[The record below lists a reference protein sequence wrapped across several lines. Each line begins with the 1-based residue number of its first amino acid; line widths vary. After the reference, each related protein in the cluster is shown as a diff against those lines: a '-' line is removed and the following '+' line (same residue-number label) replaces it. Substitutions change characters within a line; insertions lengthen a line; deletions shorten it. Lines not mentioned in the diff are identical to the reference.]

1 MNHITDALQW
11 RYATKQFDTTK
22 QLDQAQL
29 DVLLHALQLSPS
41 SYGLQ
46 PWKFIVVTN
55 PDIRSKLRAAAWDQ
69 PQVTDASHLI
79 VFAAKTNITES
90 TVDEYI
96 TSIAETRNIAIEELE
111 SFSTA
116 IKASIQGKTAAQRTE
131 WAARQAY
138 IALGVL
144 LTAAADARIDAA
156 PMEGFDP
163 AQFNTILGL
172 TDKDLTAV
180 VIAGLGFRSEADPAA
195 SMKKARFAKDRVFHH
210 VT

>member
-1 MNHITDALQW
+1 MNHITDALEW
-11 RYATKQFDTTK
+11 RYATKQFDPAKT
-22 QLDQAQL
+22 LSQAQL

-41 SYGLQ
+41 SFGLQ

-55 PDIRSKLRAAAWDQ
+55 PDVRAQLRAAAWGQ

-79 VFAAKTNITES
+79 VFAAKTNITEA

-96 TSIAETRNIAIEELE
+96 ASIAETRNSTIEELE
-111 SFSTA
+111 GFSA
-116 IKASIQGKTAAQRTE
+116 MIKGSVQGKTLEQRTE

-144 LTAAADARIDAA
+144 LTAAAVARIDAA

-163 AQFNTILGL
+163 EQFNTILGL
-172 TDKDLTAV
+172 TEKHLTAV
-180 VIAGLGFRSEADPAA
+180 VIAGLGFRSETDSAA
-195 SMKKARFAKDRVFHH
+195 TLKKARFAKDHIFHH